1 MRAAILT
8 GLIHFLATVSGWYA
22 LGGFAQGVVDGTA
35 LVPPP
40 LVVLNEIIEIL
51 LFPLVTAVLWLFP
64 GTGGYSIGSFAG
76 FAGAAIVNSTLFAVV
91 VTFALRRIRRS
102 MATR

>member
-1 MRAAILT
+1 MRAVSIFWLV
-8 GLIHFLATVSGWYA
+8 HFLATVSGWYA
-22 LGGFAQGVVDGTA
+22 LGGLAQGVADGTG

-51 LFPLVTAVLWLFP
+51 LFPLVIGVLWFFP
-64 GTGGYSIGSFAG
+64 AAGGYTITG
-76 FAGAAIVNSTLFAVV
+76 FLIFVTIAAANSAIVAAAAAALVR
-91 VTFALRRIRRS
+91 ALRRT